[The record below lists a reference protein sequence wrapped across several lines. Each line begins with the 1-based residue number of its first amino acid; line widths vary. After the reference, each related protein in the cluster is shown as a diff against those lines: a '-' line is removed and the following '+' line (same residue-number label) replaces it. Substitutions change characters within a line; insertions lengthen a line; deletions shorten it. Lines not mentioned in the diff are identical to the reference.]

1 MNFRTP
7 IPALFPGASGRIVT
21 ALTAH
26 HTAFGDAPLPLA
38 ELARDA
44 SVALTQLEATLFR
57 LGLLGMLEHRAR
69 GDHVRPVRGH
79 IAWKALDGLA
89 DLGGRV
95 VEEVRARA
103 AADLDPAPAH
113 LTLSGPVADGSATHP
128 ADVLELIVVPPHAAP
143 ADWPE
148 RIDRMAAR
156 LSRALG
162 NLVTVRI
169 TATPEEAGGPSLVIT
184 PSDGSPKSSRE

>member
-7 IPALFPGASGRIVT
+7 IPALFPGAPGRIVT

-26 HTAFGDAPLPLA
+26 HSARAGAPLPLT
-38 ELARDA
+38 ELAREA
-44 SVALTQLEATLFR
+44 SVAVTQLEATLFR
-57 LGLLGMLEHRAR
+57 LGLLGMIEPRTR
-69 GDHVRPVRGH
+69 GEHVRPVPGH

-89 DLGGRV
+89 GLGHRV
-95 VEEVRARA
+95 VEEVRERA

-128 ADVLELIVVPPHAAP
+128 ADVLELIVVPPHSAP

-148 RIDRMAAR
+148 QIDRMAAR
-156 LSRALG
+156 LSRTLG

-169 TATPEEAGGPSLVIT
+169 AATPEEAGGPSV
-184 PSDGSPKSSRE
+184 K